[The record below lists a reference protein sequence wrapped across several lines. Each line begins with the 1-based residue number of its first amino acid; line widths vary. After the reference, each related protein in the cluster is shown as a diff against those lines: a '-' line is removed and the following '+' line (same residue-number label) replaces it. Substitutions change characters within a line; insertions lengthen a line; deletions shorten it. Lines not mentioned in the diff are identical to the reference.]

1 MPRYHVLATRGV
13 RALGMRTRVGL
24 LARVR
29 SQMCVEV
36 IAARE
41 LLIASLALVGPYAR
55 VQSRVSY
62 QHVASG
68 TTFNKKK
75 STSKQKQNKQLH
87 DKFLD
92 TYLTMICTQDRSNR
106 AGG

>member
-1 MPRYHVLATRGV
+1 MELTGVNAHV
-13 RALGMRTRVGL
+13 
-24 LARVR
+24 
-29 SQMCVEV
+29 SVEM

-75 STSKQKQNKQLH
+75 STSKQKQNKQLQR
-87 DKFLD
+87 K
-92 TYLTMICTQDRSNR
+92 M
-106 AGG
+106 GKP